1 MSALVCLCVRVQ
13 VEPEFAGFF
22 LNKLLQRPNYVDDLA
37 SLDAEQHRSLLSLK
51 SYKGDI
57 EDLCLYFDVRGGCG

>member
-1 MSALVCLCVRVQ
+1 MCVCVCVCVRVQ